1 MKKLKFSLFT
11 VALVAMTL
19 FSVACAEE
27 EEVVVVEEE
36 TVSEMNTL
44 ETIIDR
50 GMLKCGVND
59 NLTGFGVVTS
69 DGSFEGFDIDFSKAV
84 AAAILGD

>member
-11 VALVAMTL
+11 AALLSMTV
-19 FSVACAEE
+19 FSLACAEE
-27 EEVVVVEEE
+27 EFVVEE

-69 DGSFEGFDIDFSKAV
+69 DGSFEGFDIDFC
-84 AAAILGD
+84 

>member
-1 MKKLKFSLFT
+1 MKKLKYSLFT
-11 VALVAMTL
+11 VALVATAL

-27 EEVVVVEEE
+27 EEVVVEEVVEE

-69 DGSFEGFDIDFSKAV
+69 DGSFEGFDIDFC
-84 AAAILGD
+84 